1 MTEPSPAPTP
11 EPIVYNRRVRFSD
24 CDVQGI
30 VYNPNYLVYWDDAFT
45 DYMDAVG
52 CSWDFMVG
60 RGDDVVLAR
69 TEIDY
74 RRSAR
79 MGQVVST
86 AVRVA
91 GIGRSSITFEYLTTD
106 GETGET
112 VVEGRQVQVIVDHET
127 MRPKTVPG
135 YLRTMI
141 ARHEGW
147 SDRSGRPRQPHPSTG
162 AGQAGDPPATGCPAP
177 GAGHRS

>member
-1 MTEPSPAPTP
+1 MTDPTATSPP
-11 EPIVYNRRVRFSD
+11 EPIVYDRRIRFSD
-24 CDVQGI
+24 CDAQGI

-45 DYMDAVG
+45 DYMDAIG
-52 CSWDFMVG
+52 CSWDLMVG

-91 GIGRSSITFEYLTTD
+91 GIGRSSITFEYLSTD
-106 GETGET
+106 PSTGET
-112 VVEGRQVQVIVDHET
+112 LVEGRQVQVIVDHET
-127 MRPKTVPG
+127 MRPKTVPD
-135 YLRTMI
+135 YLRGMI
-141 ARHEGW
+141 ARQEGW
-147 SDRSGRPRQPHPSTG
+147 
-162 AGQAGDPPATGCPAP
+162 
-177 GAGHRS
+177 

>member
-1 MTEPSPAPTP
+1 MTDPSIAPGREPVIYS
-11 EPIVYNRRVRFSD
+11 RRLRFSD
-24 CDVQGI
+24 CDAQGI
-30 VYNPNYLVYWDDAFT
+30 VYNPTYLVYWDDAFT

-52 CSWDFMVG
+52 CPWNFMVAN
-60 RGDDVVLAR
+60 GDDVVLAR

-86 AVRVA
+86 TARVV
-91 GIGRSSITFEYLTTD
+91 GIGRSSITFEYLTT
-106 GETGET
+106 ESGET

-127 MRPKTVPG
+127 MQPKAVPA
-135 YLRTMI
+135 YLREMI

-147 SDRSGRPRQPHPSTG
+147 SDVSG
-162 AGQAGDPPATGCPAP
+162 
-177 GAGHRS
+177 

>member
-1 MTEPSPAPTP
+1 MTDPRSTPLP
-11 EPIVYNRRVRFSD
+11 EPIVYHRRVRFSD

-45 DYMDAVG
+45 DYMDAIG

-86 AVRVA
+86 EARVT
-91 GIGRSSITFEYLTTD
+91 GIGRSSIIFEYRSTD
-106 GETGET
+106 HSTGET
-112 VVEGRQVQVIVDHET
+112 IVEGRQVQVIVDHET
-127 MRPKTVPG
+127 MRPKRVPA
-135 YLRTMI
+135 YLRGMI
-141 ARHEGW
+141 ARQEGW
-147 SDRSGRPRQPHPSTG
+147 PDPSG
-162 AGQAGDPPATGCPAP
+162 
-177 GAGHRS
+177 